1 MSDSS
6 THSTSRSNSSNAS
19 HQEASVT
26 DSAPKL
32 TRQQIYDRIR
42 ESSKDEYILQ
52 EMIRLGFWNKDDE
65 QPSLTQEF
73 IERRSE
79 LTRKL
84 RELSDLDSLYADP
97 EKALEALHKERKK
110 AALEKREQTRQ
121 ALNQKRYDR
130 ALAWYNQQKET
141 FTWLGDDVSLGLK
154 NKENDDGRLEERE
167 LPTFENIAA
176 LAGAMGISVSELRF
190 LAYQKDVSNVSHYQR
205 FSIAKK
211 TGGLRHISAPM
222 PRLKRAQ
229 YWLLDNI
236 LAKFSVHDAAH
247 GFVTGRSIVSNAQ
260 PHVGKAVV
268 INMDLKDFFPSIS
281 YKRVKGLFQSQGY
294 SEELATVF
302 GLLTTEPETQE
313 LEMDDQ
319 TWFVAQGER
328 RLPQGSPCS
337 PAITNVMCRR
347 LDARLQGMADKLGF
361 AYTRYAD
368 DLTFSTDSAEKAQAL
383 LWRAKQIVVSEGF
396 TLHPDKTRVMRRHQK
411 QEVTGV
417 VVNEKL
423 SIDRKTLKRFRATLK
438 QIELDGPDGK
448 HWGAGE
454 LFASMEGYANF
465 VAMVDAEKGIPLQKT
480 LVHLKR
486 QHGVTTK
493 YGKVTELNKRLLRVK
508 AANGENPKEGWW
520 QPEEKPA
527 PELELTPNQIAER
540 KRAIKRQRN
549 QEQREN
555 QGTNSEW
562 QNADFNQGDD
572 VNQGEGV
579 NQGDGWSDLESDAK
593 KKWTTREYILGL
605 LFLPI
610 VLVMLFFKAPWNIKC
625 IVVGVLW
632 LLYLYLN

>member
-6 THSTSRSNSSNAS
+6 TQSTSRSNSSNAS
-19 HQEASVT
+19 HQEALVT

-52 EMIRLGFWNKDDE
+52 EMVRLGFWNKDDE

-236 LAKFSVHDAAH
+236 LAKLSVHDAAH

-313 LEMDDQ
+313 LEMDGQ

-454 LFASMEGYANF
+454 IFASMEGYANF

-486 QHGVTTK
+486 QYGVTTK
-493 YGKVTELNKRLLRVK
+493 HGKVTELNKRLLRVK

-555 QGTNSEW
+555 QGANSEW
-562 QNADFNQGDD
+562 QDADFNQD
-572 VNQGEGV
+572 NEA

-625 IVVGVLW
+625 FVVGVLW